1 MNKLKLSHYFQ
12 KEVLISDFIRNMVGE
27 DIYEQFVLF
36 FDGNEEIENL
46 GFYI

>member
-36 FDGNEEIENL
+36 FDGNEEIEYF
-46 GFYI
+46 GFFI